1 MLDSCYKQKYLKI
14 NNSFQV
20 IETLTTISS
29 SSKYNNES
37 TSMARCLAHGLSDF
51 ELIVS
56 LCVSRHLLS
65 HFKSVTVSL
74 QGVGIDVITGF
85 RMIKPV
91 KRNTPKCKFYWM
103 HVMFNL
109 NLHALWNLAW
119 FI

>member
-1 MLDSCYKQKYLKI
+1 MKI

-29 SSKYNNES
+29 SSKYNHES
-37 TSMARCLAHGLSDF
+37 TSTARRLAHGLSDF

-56 LCVSRHLLS
+56 LCVSRHVLS

-85 RMIKPV
+85 RMIKTV
-91 KRNTPKCKFYWM
+91 KETLQN
-103 HVMFNL
+103 VS
-109 NLHALWNLAW
+109 
-119 FI
+119 FIGCM

>member
-1 MLDSCYKQKYLKI
+1 MKI

-29 SSKYNNES
+29 SSKYNHES
-37 TSMARCLAHGLSDF
+37 TSTARCLAHGLSDF

-56 LCVSRHLLS
+56 LCVSRHVLS

-85 RMIKPV
+85 RMIKTV
-91 KRNTPKCKFYWM
+91 KETLQNVSLLDACDVQPKPACYLEPSM
-103 HVMFNL
+103 VYL
-109 NLHALWNLAW
+109 TG
-119 FI
+119 IIPII

>member
-1 MLDSCYKQKYLKI
+1 MIKESNLKI

-29 SSKYNNES
+29 SSKYNHES
-37 TSMARCLAHGLSDF
+37 TSTARCLAHGLSDF

-56 LCVSRHLLS
+56 LCVSRHVNS

-85 RMIKPV
+85 RMIKTV
-91 KRNTPKCKFYWM
+91 KETLQN
-103 HVMFNL
+103 VS
-109 NLHALWNLAW
+109 
-119 FI
+119 FIGCMLCSTQTCMLFGT

>member
-1 MLDSCYKQKYLKI
+1 MIKESNLKI

-29 SSKYNNES
+29 SSKYSHES
-37 TSMARCLAHGLSDF
+37 TSTARCLAHGLSDF

-56 LCVSRHLLS
+56 LCVSRHVLS

-85 RMIKPV
+85 RMIKTV
-91 KRNTPKCKFYWM
+91 KETLQN
-103 HVMFNL
+103 VS
-109 NLHALWNLAW
+109 
-119 FI
+119 FIGCM

>member
-1 MLDSCYKQKYLKI
+1 MYLCIMYLCIIKESNLKI

-29 SSKYNNES
+29 SSKYNHES
-37 TSMARCLAHGLSDF
+37 TSTARCLAHGLSDF

-56 LCVSRHLLS
+56 LCVSRHVLS

-85 RMIKPV
+85 RMIKTV
-91 KRNTPKCKFYWM
+91 KETLQN
-103 HVMFNL
+103 VS
-109 NLHALWNLAW
+109 
-119 FI
+119 FIGCM